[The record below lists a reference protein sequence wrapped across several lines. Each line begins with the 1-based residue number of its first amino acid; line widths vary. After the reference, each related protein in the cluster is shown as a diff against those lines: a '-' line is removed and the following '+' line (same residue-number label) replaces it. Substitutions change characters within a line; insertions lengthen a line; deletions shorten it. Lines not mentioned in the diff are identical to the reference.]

1 MVGDLRPSRPNTGP
15 VEATPG
21 SYRVRR
27 TTRTSTALVLAI
39 TTVLVWSGCSRGDGG
54 SAGTADTKID
64 DTTMATIGSD
74 TDASSEEV
82 TPTTGS
88 EPVATDG
95 ERAEDESDV
104 AASTAPTPAD
114 SAHRPDEIPG
124 RGPIEG
130 VRSGATVVIDPGHN
144 GNNWRHTRE
153 INRPVDAGGFMKACN
168 TTGTAGDGLTE
179 AAFNLALAETVR
191 TLLVERGIRVVMT
204 RTDDDGWGP
213 CIDERG
219 LTARRENADLLLSI
233 HADGSGPADLGFH
246 VISPTRAGDQTDVT
260 VTASLRAAA
269 LVRDALVS
277 AGFRT
282 STYIGRDGLIQ
293 RGDLGTLNRAGVPA
307 VMLEA
312 GNMKN
317 TSDLAMLASPEAR
330 RRMADALST
339 AVLRYLAG

>member
-1 MVGDLRPSRPNTGP
+1 MVGDLRPTPPNTGP

-27 TTRTSTALVLAI
+27 TTRTSTALVIAF
-39 TTVLVWSGCSRGDGG
+39 TAVLTLSGCSRGDDRPG
-54 SAGTADTKID
+54 GTADTEVD
-64 DTTMATIGSD
+64 ETTMATIGSI
-74 TDASSEEV
+74 TDPSSDGV
-82 TPTTGS
+82 TSTTGS
-88 EPVATDG
+88 DPAIDDG
-95 ERAEDESDV
+95 DRAEDESDV
-104 AASTAPTPAD
+104 AASTAPTHDD
-114 SAHRPDEIPG
+114 SAGRPDEIPG
-124 RGPIEG
+124 GGPIEG

-153 INRPVDAGGFMKACN
+153 INRQVDAGGFMKACN

-179 AAFNLALAETVR
+179 AAFNLALADTVR
-191 TLLVERGIRVVMT
+191 TLLVEQGVRVVMT

-233 HADGSGPADLGFH
+233 HADGSGPTDLGFH
-246 VISPTRAGDQTDVT
+246 VISPTRVGDHTDVT

-307 VMLEA
+307 LMLEA

-317 TSDLAMLASPEAR
+317 TSDLEMLASPGAQ
-330 RRMADALST
+330 RRMADALTT
-339 AVLRYLAG
+339 AVLRFLAA